1 MFVPVSVSCSVA
13 MPAGVPRVRAPH
25 RPDRAAGQFASAQR
39 LRSFRSFGVLG
50 SPSIGDISRAKEM
63 AVPEDEEGKS
73 RTRAVAASVWL
84 LEHAQDLVS
93 VIVGIVLIVLAAA
106 ELVSGI
112 VDFFS
117 DVKKSSID
125 AAGINLLYRV
135 LLVLILV
142 EIVHTVVLSLR
153 AHHLVAQPF
162 IIVGLVAVIRK
173 ILVVLSGTGTVPTPQ
188 LALLIAMVFVFVAAL
203 LAVTWFDR
211 RWKGGDLEVAEQ
223 EIA

>member
-1 MFVPVSVSCSVA
+1 VPDGNEQQA
-13 MPAGVPRVRAPH
+13 RPR
-25 RPDRAAGQFASAQR
+25 G
-39 LRSFRSFGVLG
+39 
-50 SPSIGDISRAKEM
+50 
-63 AVPEDEEGKS
+63 
-73 RTRAVAASVWL
+73 VAAIVWL

-93 VIVGIVLIVLAAA
+93 VLVGVVLIVLAGA

-117 DVKKSSID
+117 DVRKLGLD
-125 AAGINLLYRV
+125 PAGINLLYRV

-173 ILVVLSGTGTVPTPQ
+173 VLVVLSGMGTIPTAQ
-188 LALLIAMVFVFVAAL
+188 LALLIAMIFVFVIAL
-203 LAVTWFDR
+203 IAVTWLDR
-211 RWKGGDLEVAEQ
+211 RVPADQPDQPDLAEQ
-223 EIA
+223 ETA

>member
-1 MFVPVSVSCSVA
+1 
-13 MPAGVPRVRAPH
+13 MPEGEEDKPRA
-25 RPDRAAGQFASAQR
+25 
-39 LRSFRSFGVLG
+39 
-50 SPSIGDISRAKEM
+50 
-63 AVPEDEEGKS
+63 
-73 RTRAVAASVWL
+73 RAVAASVWL

-93 VIVGIVLIVLAAA
+93 VVVGLVLIVLAAA
-106 ELVSGI
+106 ELGSGI
-112 VDFFS
+112 VDFFTE
-117 DVKKSSID
+117 VKKSSID

-211 RWKGGDLEVAEQ
+211 RWKGGDPEVAEQ

>member
-1 MFVPVSVSCSVA
+1 
-13 MPAGVPRVRAPH
+13 
-25 RPDRAAGQFASAQR
+25 
-39 LRSFRSFGVLG
+39 
-50 SPSIGDISRAKEM
+50 M
-63 AVPEDEEGKS
+63 AVPEVTEEKP
-73 RTRAVAASVWL
+73 RARAVAASVWL

-93 VIVGIVLIVLAAA
+93 VIVGVVLIVLAAA

-112 VDFFS
+112 VDFFT
-117 DVKKSSID
+117 DVKKKSSID
-125 AAGINLLYRV
+125 VAGINLLYRV

-211 RWKGGDLEVAEQ
+211 RWKGADPEVAEQ

>member
-1 MFVPVSVSCSVA
+1 
-13 MPAGVPRVRAPH
+13 MPAG
-25 RPDRAAGQFASAQR
+25 
-39 LRSFRSFGVLG
+39 
-50 SPSIGDISRAKEM
+50 KE
-63 AVPEDEEGKS
+63 EEPLA
-73 RTRAVAASVWL
+73 RAVAASAWL

-93 VIVGIVLIVLAAA
+93 VIVGMVLIVLAAA
-106 ELVSGI
+106 ELISGV

-117 DVKKSSID
+117 GMPKTSIET
-125 AAGINLLYRV
+125 AGINLLDRV

-173 ILVVLSGTGTVPTPQ
+173 ILVDLSGTATVPTPE
-188 LALLIAMVFVFVAAL
+188 LALLIAMIFVFVAAL

-211 RWKGGDLEVAEQ
+211 RRKGEPDLAEQ
-223 EIA
+223 EIS

>member
-1 MFVPVSVSCSVA
+1 
-13 MPAGVPRVRAPH
+13 MPEVTEEKPRV
-25 RPDRAAGQFASAQR
+25 
-39 LRSFRSFGVLG
+39 
-50 SPSIGDISRAKEM
+50 
-63 AVPEDEEGKS
+63 
-73 RTRAVAASVWL
+73 RAVAASVWL

-93 VIVGIVLIVLAAA
+93 VIVGVVLIVLAAA

-117 DVKKSSID
+117 DVKKKSSID
-125 AAGINLLYRV
+125 VAGINLLYRV

-188 LALLIAMVFVFVAAL
+188 LDP
-203 LAVTWFDR
+203 T
-211 RWKGGDLEVAEQ
+211 
-223 EIA
+223 